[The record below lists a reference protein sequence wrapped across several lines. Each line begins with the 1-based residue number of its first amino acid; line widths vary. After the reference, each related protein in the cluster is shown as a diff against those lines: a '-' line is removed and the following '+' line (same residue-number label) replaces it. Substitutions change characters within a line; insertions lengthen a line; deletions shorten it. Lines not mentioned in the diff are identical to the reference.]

1 MSTRLQPGLAFEM
14 HLVGKSPGEAR
25 GMLDRSETR
34 KRIAG
39 AIAGFAAFVADPGAS
54 AKG

>member
-14 HLVGKSPGEAR
+14 HLVGKSQGEAR
-25 GMLDRSETR
+25 EMLDRSETR
-34 KRIAG
+34 ERLAG
-39 AIAGFAAFVADPGAS
+39 AIAGFAAFVTDPDTS